1 VNVRLNPEEVERLKI
16 VSARLGLN
24 GQQTFRLLLAQEA
37 NRLGQ
42 SAKTKAKPKA
52 KR

>member
-1 VNVRLNPEEVERLKI
+1 MNVRLNPEEVERLKV
-16 VSARLGLN
+16 VSSRLGLN

-37 NRLGQ
+37 NRLG
-42 SAKTKAKPKA
+42 TKAKPKA